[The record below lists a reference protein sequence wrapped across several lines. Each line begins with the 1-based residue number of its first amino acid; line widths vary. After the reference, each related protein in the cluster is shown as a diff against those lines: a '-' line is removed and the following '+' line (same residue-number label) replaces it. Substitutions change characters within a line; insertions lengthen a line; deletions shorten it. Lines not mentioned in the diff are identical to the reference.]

1 MGTALN
7 KGTTLQKGKYTIV
20 KSLGQGSF
28 GITYLATTKL
38 TMMGKLGQMDTTV
51 NVAVKEFFME
61 ETNSRSN
68 DGSSVEGSGGSL
80 FSNYRKKFRKEAV
93 NLSHMNHPNIV
104 KVLEVFD
111 ENNTTYYVMQHIDG
125 DSLDDYIIRNNGI
138 PEKEAISILR
148 ALGNAVQYMHSNKM
162 LHLDLKPKNVMLDKD
177 GKSFLID
184 FGLSKQF
191 TDEGEPESSTSI
203 GAGTP
208 GYAPIEQANY
218 KQDGSFPT
226 TLDVYA
232 LGATFYKMLT
242 ANRPQHASDVLEEGL
257 DVDSLTKKGVSQNT
271 INVIKKAM
279 DPLKKNRYQTV
290 GDMLSSLTISSN
302 TNNEKSKTIKNQR
315 QVTYAEK
322 SDQGEG
328 TDFSDDSNSTKGTQS
343 FEKER
348 NSQSSNNSNSQNL
361 FTNFEIVST
370 QGKTTKKWWI
380 AGALL
385 VVVAIVFFVLTKLD
399 TNSVKDLITDDAPD
413 MEIIDSLTN
422 NMILVEGGSFIMGKD
437 TGLEWTQKHKVT
449 LSDFYIGVFEV
460 TQSQWKAV
468 MGNNPSVFKGDNL
481 PVENVKW
488 GDVLLFI
495 QKLNAITGKHYRLP
509 TEAEWEFAAKGGI
522 YSKGYR
528 YSGSDNFM
536 DVAWCEQ
543 NSESSTHEVGTKVSN
558 ELGLFDMSGNV
569 NEWCSDWYS
578 AYPKEDQKNP
588 QGETK
593 DHMGRHIIR
602 GGGWNTRGGENY
614 FGLDVTDR
622 TDGGDEYKHHNALG
636 FRLAC
641 NSD

>member
-1 MGTALN
+1 METTLR
-7 KGTTLQKGKYTIV
+7 KGATLQKGKYTIV

-38 TMMGKLGQMDTTV
+38 TMQGKLGQMDTTV
-51 NVAVKEFFME
+51 NVAIKEFFME

-68 DGSSVEGSGGSL
+68 DGSSVEGSGGNL

-93 NLSHMNHPNIV
+93 NLSHLNHPNIV

-125 DSLDDYIIRNNGI
+125 ESLDDYVIRNNGI
-138 PEKEAISILR
+138 PEKKAISILR
-148 ALGNAVQYMHSNKM
+148 VLGNALQYMHSNKM
-162 LHLDLKPKNVMLDKD
+162 LHLDLKPKNVMLDKN
-177 GKSFLID
+177 GNSFLID
-184 FGLSKQF
+184 FGLSKQY

-232 LGATFYKMLT
+232 LGATLYKMLT

-257 DVDSLTKKGVSQNT
+257 DIDSLIKKGVSQNT

-279 DPLKKNRYQTV
+279 APLKKSRYQTV

-302 TNNEKSKTIKNQR
+302 TNNEKSKTSKNQR
-315 QVTYAEK
+315 QTTYTEK
-322 SDQGEG
+322 SDQGEE
-328 TDFSDDSNSTKGTQS
+328 TDFSDESNSTKGTYS
-343 FEKER
+343 YKRER
-348 NSQSSNNSNSQNL
+348 NLKSNYNSNSQNL
-361 FTNFEIVST
+361 SINFEKAST

-380 AGALL
+380 AGSLL
-385 VVVAIVFFVLTKLD
+385 VVAAIVLFVLTKLNI
-399 TNSVKDLITDDAPD
+399 NSAKNLITDDAPD
-413 MEIIDSLTN
+413 MEIIDSLTH

-449 LSDFYIGVFEV
+449 LSNFYIGVFEV

-488 GDVLLFI
+488 DDVLLFI
-495 QKLNAITGKHYRLP
+495 QKLNAITGKNYRLP
-509 TEAEWEFAAKGGI
+509 TEAEWEFAAKGGK

-528 YSGSDNFM
+528 YSGSDSFM

-543 NSESSTHEVGTKVSN
+543 NSKSSTHEVGTKASN

-578 AYPKEDQKNP
+578 AYPKEDQINP
-588 QGETK
+588 QGGTK

-614 FGLDVTDR
+614 FGLDITDR
-622 TDGGDEYKHHNALG
+622 TDGGDENKHHNALG

-641 NSD
+641 NEN

>member
-1 MGTALN
+1 MEIELC

-51 NVAVKEFFME
+51 YVAIKEFFMQ
-61 ETNSRSN
+61 ETNNRSL
-68 DGSSVEGSGGSL
+68 DGSNVEGSGGSL
-80 FSNYRKKFRKEAV
+80 FANYRKKFRKEAI
-93 NLSHMNHPNIV
+93 NLSHLDHPNIV

-111 ENNTTYYVMQHIDG
+111 ENNTTYYVMQYIDG
-125 DSLDDYIIRNNGI
+125 ESLDDYIQQCNGI
-138 PEKEAISILR
+138 QEKKAISILKDIGC
-148 ALGNAVQYMHSNKM
+148 AIQYMHSHKM

-177 GKSFLID
+177 GKSYLID
-184 FGLSKQF
+184 FGLSKQY
-191 TDEGEPESSTSI
+191 TDNGEPESSTTI

-218 KQDGSFPT
+218 KRDGSFPT

-257 DVDSLTKKGVSQNT
+257 DVSSLVNRGISQNT
-271 INVIKKAM
+271 INAIKKAM
-279 DPLKKNRYQTV
+279 APIKKNRYQTV
-290 GDMLSSLTISSN
+290 GDFLLSLNISKN
-302 TNNEKSKTIKNQR
+302 TNNEKHKTSNKQS
-315 QVTYAEK
+315 QSTYTEEA
-322 SDQGEG
+322 DQDEG
-328 TDFSDDSNSTKGTQS
+328 TDFS
-343 FEKER
+343 
-348 NSQSSNNSNSQNL
+348 NNSN
-361 FTNFEIVST
+361 
-370 QGKTTKKWWI
+370 TTKDTKSYQDKSTYKVEKNREKPTLSIESTRIKGTTKRNLWI
-380 AGALL
+380 VCSLLIVGAIL
-385 VVVAIVFFVLTKLD
+385 FFLLTKSDINL
-399 TNSVKDLITDDAPD
+399 TKNLIADDMPN
-413 MEIIDSLTN
+413 MEVIDSLTHS
-422 NMILVEGGSFIMGKD
+422 MKLVEGGSFIMGKD

-449 LSDFYIGVFEV
+449 LSDYYIGETEV

-468 MGNNPSVFKGDNL
+468 MGNNPSAFKGGNL

-488 GDVLLFI
+488 DDVLLFI
-495 QKLNAITGKHYRLP
+495 QKLNAITGKKFRLP
-509 TEAEWEFAAKGGI
+509 TESEWEFAAMGGK

-536 DVAWCEQ
+536 DVAWCDQ
-543 NSESSTHEVGTKVSN
+543 NSESSTHEVGTKLSN

-578 AYPKEDQKNP
+578 AYPKEDQTNP
-588 QGETK
+588 QGGPK

-602 GGGWNTRGGENY
+602 GGGWNTRGGEGY
-614 FGLDVTDR
+614 FGLDISDR
-622 TDGGDEYKHHNALG
+622 TDGGDENKHHNALG

-641 NSD
+641 NAN